1 MVDIKKIIRADY
13 KFIGEQHKEAGV
25 LVSGVVEPLRER
37 KIPETVVELYN
48 NYESYTDK
56 TLDVLR
62 DLIELKNKGE
72 NVVTYSF
79 ADEKYKVLLLF
90 AYAYRDVIKITVVHD
105 GFILFRISSIYNE
118 LSSIAS
124 YIRSHL
130 TVLGYLTELT

>member
-13 KFIGEQHKEAGV
+13 KFIGERHKEAGV

-105 GFILFRISSIYNE
+105 GFILFRISSIHNE

-124 YIRSHL
+124 YIRRHL

>member
-1 MVDIKKIIRADY
+1 M
-13 KFIGEQHKEAGV
+13 
-25 LVSGVVEPLRER
+25 
-37 KIPETVVELYN
+37 ELYN